1 MSSTPDGTLSES
13 ALFGGLDLRGLAER
27 WVGLDLAAGA
37 ELWRQGQTADA
48 LHVIETGRVEITVR
62 LPGERQTVLAKLG
75 PGDVI
80 GELALL
86 DDGGRTAA
94 VRALEPTRL
103 RGISHRDFHS
113 VLLSRD
119 AGARELRRRL
129 IELACRRLA
138 NRQRAL
144 AGTLDGSPNP
154 PRVSRA
160 EAAGAPA
167 DAYLLQL
174 PFFRGFRR
182 DQIQELLTRASIIQV
197 APGAL
202 LVAEDEPSP
211 AMYVTLNGAVEE
223 VIRRAGSAIRLALLG
238 PGRGF
243 GYAGLIGGQVATATA
258 AARER
263 SVVLVLAA
271 DELMRQLGDDPFAS
285 AIERDAVAALRQA
298 ERPQARLAARIDARA
313 HP

>member
-1 MSSTPDGTLSES
+1 MSSTPDGALSAS

-27 WVGLDLAAGA
+27 WVVVELAAGA
-37 ELWRQGQTADA
+37 GLWGQGQPADA

-62 LPGERQTVLAKLG
+62 LPGERETVLAQLG
-75 PGDVI
+75 QDDVI

-86 DDGGRTAA
+86 DGGGRTAA
-94 VRALEPTRL
+94 ARALEPTRL
-103 RGISHRDFHS
+103 RGLSRRDFRS
-113 VLLSRD
+113 VLLGRD
-119 AGARELRRRL
+119 AGALELRRRL

-144 AGTLDGSPNP
+144 AGTLDGPPSPS
-154 PRVSRA
+154 RVGRA
-160 EAAGAPA
+160 EPAGAPA

-182 DQIQELLTRASIIQV
+182 DQLRDLLDRASVIQLS
-197 APGAL
+197 PGAL
-202 LVAEDEPSP
+202 LVAEAEPSP
-211 AMYVTLNGAVEE
+211 AMYITLNGAVEE

-243 GYAGLIGGQVATATA
+243 GYAGLIGDRVATATA

-263 SVVLVLAA
+263 SVVLVLTA
-271 DELMRQLGDDPFAS
+271 DEVTGQLGEDPFAS
-285 AIERDAVAALRQA
+285 AIERDVVAALRQA
-298 ERPQARLAARIDARA
+298 ERPQARLAARIDAGAR
-313 HP
+313 P